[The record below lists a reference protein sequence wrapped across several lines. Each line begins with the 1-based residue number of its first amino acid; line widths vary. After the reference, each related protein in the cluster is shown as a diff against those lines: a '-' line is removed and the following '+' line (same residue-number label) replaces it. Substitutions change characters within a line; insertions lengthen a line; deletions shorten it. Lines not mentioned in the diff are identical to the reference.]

1 MTSSDLI
8 REVEQFLFHE
18 AELLDELQFTAW
30 FELFAEGGRYM
41 VPSTDERSLDPS
53 RALMLINDDYS
64 RLQGRVIRLQSRDAH
79 ADYPHPRTRR
89 LITNIRVREVD
100 DALEVRA
107 AFVVYALRV
116 GKVHEFIGEYR
127 YTLVRHDGHLRI
139 RDRVAVLELETLG
152 QAGGKINVIV

>member
-1 MTSSDLI
+1 MTSPDLTH
-8 REVEQFLFHE
+8 EVEQFLFHE
-18 AELLDELQFTAW
+18 ADLLDELEFTAW
-30 FELFAEGGRYM
+30 FELFAEGGRYV
-41 VPSTDERSLDPS
+41 VPSTDQRSLDPS
-53 RALMLINDDYS
+53 QALMLINDDYS
-64 RLQGRVIRLQSRDAH
+64 RLHGRVTRLQSRDAH

-100 DALEVRA
+100 GTLHVRA

-127 YTLVRHDGHLRI
+127 HVVERQDGQLRF
-139 RDRVAVLELETLG
+139 RERVAVLDLETLG